1 MRRNLN
7 FCMITT
13 FYPPYSFG
21 GDATHIYR
29 LSTELAKRGHHVEVI
44 HCADAYR
51 ALTGREP
58 EHPVPNQPDVRVHT
72 LRSGVGLLS
81 PLATQQGGYPFFK
94 RKTIRNILSRRQFD
108 VIHFH
113 NISLIGGP
121 AILKYGRGIKLYTTH
136 EHWLVC
142 PMHVLW
148 KYNKE
153 LCISKNCFRCTLS
166 FRRPPQWWRYT
177 NLLERSLKHVDL
189 FLSPSRFT
197 LEKHRELGLDIPIVH
212 LPYFLPTPDD
222 APGPSARGQEDGNG
236 RPYFLFVGRLE
247 KIKGLQ
253 TVFPAFRDYLHADLL
268 VAGDGTY
275 EPTLREL
282 AGDIPQ
288 VKFLGRT
295 GYERLRRLYRNAIAV
310 LVPSICYEVF
320 GIIIIEAFA
329 ERTPVIVH
337 DLGAPADAVRESGGG
352 LLYRDD
358 AGLRAAME
366 RIRCEPGLR
375 ATLAERGHDAFN
387 RFWSET
393 AHLRQYFGVI
403 SDVASRKPECAEVA
417 DICATI
423 AREIPE
429 PLTSRPQHD
438 WGGSLRVLER

>member
-1 MRRNLN
+1 MRQNLN

-29 LSTELAKRGHHVEVI
+29 LTNQLAERGHHVEVI

-58 EHPVPNQPDVRVHT
+58 AQAMPNHPNVRVHT
-72 LRSGVGLLS
+72 LRSRRGLLS
-81 PLATQQGGYPFFK
+81 PLATQQTGYPFFK
-94 RKTIRNILSRRQFD
+94 AKAIRDILSRRRFD

-113 NISLIGGP
+113 NISLVGGP
-121 AILKYGRGIKLYTTH
+121 GILRYGRGIKLYTTH
-136 EHWLVC
+136 DHWLVC

-148 KYNKE
+148 KYNRE
-153 LCISKNCFRCTLS
+153 LCTAKSCFRCTLS

-177 NLLERSLKHVDL
+177 DLLQRSLRHVDM
-189 FLSPSRFT
+189 FLAPSRFT
-197 LEKHRELGLDIPIVH
+197 LEKHRELGLDIPIVQ
-212 LPYFLPTPDD
+212 LPDFLPTQD
-222 APGPSARGQEDGNG
+222 GPLTQESRGEEDRNK

-247 KIKGLQ
+247 KIKGLH
-253 TVFPAFRDYLHADLL
+253 TVFPVFRDYPHADLL

-275 EPTLREL
+275 EPTLQEL
-282 AGDIPQ
+282 TRDIPQ
-288 VKFLGRT
+288 IKFLGRT
-295 GYERLRRLYRNAIAV
+295 GYDRLRQLYKNAIAV

-352 LLYRDD
+352 LLYRDE
-358 AGLRAAME
+358 GELRAVME

-375 ATLAERGHDAFN
+375 ETLGERGYHAYK
-387 RFWSET
+387 RYWSEA
-393 AHLRQYFGVI
+393 AHLRQYFDVI
-403 SDVASRKPECAEVA
+403 GQVAGRKPEYFEVA
-417 DICATI
+417 DICSMLAN
-423 AREIPE
+423 EIKKPSV
-429 PLTSRPQHD
+429 PGRGRAAYSC
-438 WGGSLRVLER
+438 LRVLEQ

>member
-1 MRRNLN
+1 MRRSLN

-29 LSTELAKRGHHVEVI
+29 LTNELAKRGHHVEVI

-51 ALTGREP
+51 VLAGREP
-58 EHPVPNQPDVRVHT
+58 TNTAPNHPNVHVHT

-81 PLATQQGGYPFFK
+81 PLATQQLGYPLFK
-94 RKTIRNILSRRQFD
+94 AKTIQTILSSRRFD

-113 NISLIGGP
+113 NVSLVGGP
-121 AILKYGRGIKLYTTH
+121 GILKYGQGIKLYTTH

-148 KYNKE
+148 KYNRE
-153 LCISKNCFRCTLS
+153 LCTSKSCFRCTLS

-177 NLLERSLKHVDL
+177 NHLDRSLKHIDM

-197 LEKHRELGLDIPIVH
+197 LEKHRESGLDIPIVH
-212 LPYFLPTPDD
+212 LPYFLPMPDGTEAA
-222 APGPSARGQEDGNG
+222 APGSGEEENG

-247 KIKGLQ
+247 KIKGLH
-253 TVFPAFRDYLHADLL
+253 TLFPVFRNYSHADLV

-275 EPTLREL
+275 EPTLRDL
-282 AGDIPQ
+282 ARDIPQ
-288 VKFLGRT
+288 VKFLGRI
-295 GYERLRRLYRNAIAV
+295 GYERLRQLYREAIAV

-337 DLGAPADAVRESGGG
+337 DLGAPADAVHESGGG
-352 LLYRDD
+352 LLYRDH
-358 AGLRAAME
+358 GELRTAME

-375 ATLAERGHDAFN
+375 EKLGERGHVAY
-387 RFWSET
+387 RSLWSET
-393 AHLRQYFGVI
+393 AHLRRYFGLI
-403 SDVASRKPECAEVA
+403 ADAAGRKPEYAEVA
-417 DICATI
+417 EICT
-423 AREIPE
+423 RLTNEIGD
-429 PLTSRPQHD
+429 SSAVGQQYDR
-438 WGGSLRVLER
+438 GSSIKVLDR

>member
-1 MRRNLN
+1 
-7 FCMITT
+7 MITT

-29 LSTELAKRGHHVEVI
+29 LTNELAKRDHHVDVI

-51 ALTGREP
+51 ALAGQEP
-58 EHPVPNQPDVRVHT
+58 THTAPNHPNVRIHT
-72 LRSGVGLLS
+72 LRSDVGLLS
-81 PLATQQGGYPFFK
+81 PLATQQLGHPLFK
-94 RKTIRNILSRRQFD
+94 ARAIRTILSSRRFD

-113 NISLIGGP
+113 NISLVGGP
-121 AILKYGRGIKLYTTH
+121 GILKYGQGIKLYTTH

-148 KYNKE
+148 KYNRE
-153 LCISKNCFRCTLS
+153 LCTSKNCFRCTLS

-189 FLSPSRFT
+189 FLAPSRFT
-197 LEKHRELGLDIPIVH
+197 LEKHREMGLDIPIAH
-212 LPYFLPTPDD
+212 LPYFLPIPN
-222 APGPSARGQEDGNG
+222 GPSPEGRADENG

-253 TVFPAFRDYLHADLL
+253 TLFPVFRNYSHADLL

-275 EPTLREL
+275 EPTLRAL
-282 AGDIPQ
+282 ARDIPQ
-288 VKFLGRT
+288 VKFVGRAS
-295 GYERLRRLYRNAIAV
+295 YERLRQLYRNAIAV

-337 DLGAPADAVRESGGG
+337 DLGAPADAVRESRGG
-352 LLYRDD
+352 LLYRDEIGLRTAMEQVRCE
-358 AGLRAAME
+358 AGLRE
-366 RIRCEPGLR
+366 
-375 ATLAERGHDAFN
+375 TLGKRGHEAYR

-393 AHLRQYFGVI
+393 AHLHQYLAAI
-403 SDVASRKPECAEVA
+403 ADVARRKPEYGEVA
-417 DICATI
+417 EICSRLTN
-423 AREIPE
+423 EISDPAGAGRHYDRST
-429 PLTSRPQHD
+429 PMQ
-438 WGGSLRVLER
+438 VLDR